1 MALNGDPPAATQA
14 DDERAQRRSDLRGRL
29 EEWRWWLGGAVIMTA
44 IWGVQAIRSG
54 ADFFWP
60 VVPLGI
66 SAAILVAVAIW
77 PHHDH

>member
-1 MALNGDPPAATQA
+1 VAG
-14 DDERAQRRSDLRGRL
+14 
-29 EEWRWWLGGAVIMTA
+29 WAVIMTA

-66 SAAILVAVAIW
+66 WAAILVAVAIW
-77 PHHDH
+77 PHHDA